1 MSNWTCND
9 VNVKMWVNGSQKE
22 FTNEIPLQAEQGVL
36 SNCLKYGFFISEYE
50 VIRLGQ
56 MKIEHGGHDSLRMQ
70 IANALDMG
78 ELNWLNRLVYKL
90 AIYQSNIKVEENISS
105 EEIDAKRDTIKGI
118 MNSSRISTF

>member
-1 MSNWTCND
+1 
-9 VNVKMWVNGSQKE
+9 
-22 FTNEIPLQAEQGVL
+22 
-36 SNCLKYGFFISEYE
+36 
-50 VIRLGQ
+50 

>member
-1 MSNWTCND
+1 MVPKKNLR
-9 VNVKMWVNGSQKE
+9 M
-22 FTNEIPLQAEQGVL
+22 
-36 SNCLKYGFFISEYE
+36 KYPTKRNKGTIQLPQIWLFISEYE

-105 EEIDAKRDTIKGI
+105 EEIDAKRDTIKRNNEFFTHI
-118 MNSSRISTF
+118 DF